1 MSHKITNSTGLVINT
16 HFWHMFQF
24 LKSVG
29 DSLEAVSQYARFFS
43 LLRDA
48 AADVYKLLRPNLQL
62 RDQSSRCVPSLCK
75 RDHCAFDHAIIALG
89 GLRKCRPFTHCPS
102 CSRLQD
108 THVKWISRPLETLPD
123 VRRRCDQCPCYSGW
137 QQPDFIHWAVCV
149 RVSVWL
155 SEREIEWEKATIELV
170 H

>member
-102 CSRLQD
+102 CPRLQD
-108 THVKWISRPLETLPD
+108 THDGSDGKNVANVGIVQNSRKKMSKIQKN
-123 VRRRCDQCPCYSGW
+123 VQ
-137 QQPDFIHWAVCV
+137 
-149 RVSVWL
+149 
-155 SEREIEWEKATIELV
+155 K
-170 H
+170 